1 MFHRSW
7 MGYPCP
13 SLVECLIV
21 FAILFI
27 AGSLWVLH
35 RSYGGNPWYPVTL
48 MSRNDPPYF
57 DMYKP

>member
-1 MFHRSW
+1 

-48 MSRNDPPYF
+48 MIRNDPPYF